1 MIEVSPHSE
10 NKKGSLF
17 VVGLGPG
24 DTDMILPKV
33 AKVISLAT
41 DIVGYGPYVDRIK
54 PRSNLTIHSSDNRVE
69 LERARLALELA
80 LDGKKNV
87 VVVSSGD
94 PSVFAMASAV
104 FEVIE
109 NGPTE
114 FFEINVTVLPGV
126 TAMLAAS
133 AAVGAFLGHDF
144 CTINLSDN
152 LKPWDVIEKR
162 LRLAI
167 QGDFAIALYNP
178 RSKARPDG
186 FKKTLSILID
196 EGVGDRLIAF
206 ARDVSLPSQ
215 NLSSM
220 KIVDATP
227 EMADMRTVVLVGSSY
242 TRKIKRDGV
251 ENFYIYTPRYYG
263 E

>member
-24 DTDMILPKV
+24 DVDMILPKV
-33 AKVISLAT
+33 AKVISSAT

-206 ARDVSLPSQ
+206 ARDVSLPTQ

>member
-1 MIEVSPHSE
+1 MIEMSPNSE

-24 DTDMILPKV
+24 DVDMILPKV
-33 AKVISLAT
+33 AKVISSAT

-80 LDGKKNV
+80 MDGKTV

-94 PSVFAMASAV
+94 PGVFAMASAV

-133 AAVGAFLGHDF
+133 AEVGAFLGHDF

-215 NLSSM
+215 YLSSM
-220 KIVDATP
+220 RIVDATP
-227 EMADMRTVVLVGSSY
+227 EMADMRTVVLVGSSH

-251 ENFYIYTPRYYG
+251 KNFYIYTPRYYG

>member
-24 DTDMILPKV
+24 DADMILPKV
-33 AKVISLAT
+33 AKVISSAT

-206 ARDVSLPSQ
+206 AKDVSLPTQ

>member
-1 MIEVSPHSE
+1 M
-10 NKKGSLF
+10 
-17 VVGLGPG
+17 
-24 DTDMILPKV
+24 
-33 AKVISLAT
+33 
-41 DIVGYGPYVDRIK
+41 
-54 PRSNLTIHSSDNRVE
+54 
-69 LERARLALELA
+69 
-80 LDGKKNV
+80 

-133 AAVGAFLGHDF
+133 AEVGAFLGHDF

-215 NLSSM
+215 YLSSM
-220 KIVDATP
+220 RIVDATA

>member
-1 MIEVSPHSE
+1 MTEVSPHSE

-24 DTDMILPKV
+24 DVDMILPKV
-33 AKVISLAT
+33 AKVISSAT

-206 ARDVSLPSQ
+206 ARDVSLPTQ

>member
-1 MIEVSPHSE
+1 MIEASPHSE

-24 DTDMILPKV
+24 DADMILPKV
-33 AKVISLAT
+33 AKVISSAT

-206 ARDVSLPSQ
+206 ARDVSLPTQ

>member
-1 MIEVSPHSE
+1 MIKMSPHSE

-24 DTDMILPKV
+24 DVDMILPKV

-251 ENFYIYTPRYYG
+251 KNFYIYTPRYYG